1 MKQDIKSFSKIV
13 TAIVVLLIVLNGCSQ
28 KIYKDIQSSSDNA
41 VDFKQYKTFAWL
53 PDKDSANAS
62 TIFGLMRNNTVNY
75 FTHCMGERGYKAN
88 IDSPDVLLQ
97 LVIKSETKEK
107 EDPTL
112 PKPYSTT
119 TVTTYANPYLHPLT
133 NPFKYT
139 KPFTYK
145 YFNYPPQ
152 NSMPKETYLK
162 NSITLNVIDR
172 LQQKIVWSG
181 TAKADLYDTTY
192 LQMNLHPVV
201 YDILEQYPVKPF
213 YKHRSKMKIKQ
224 VKTEKL
230 KNDYKH
236 KN

>member
-1 MKQDIKSFSKIV
+1 MKPSTKSFSITL
-13 TAIVVLLIVLNGCSQ
+13 TALAALLIVPNSCSQ
-28 KIYKDIQSSSDNA
+28 KIYKDIQSSSDKV

-53 PDKDSANAS
+53 PDNDSSDAS
-62 TIFGLMRNNTVNY
+62 TIFRLMRNNTVNY
-75 FTHCMGERGYKAN
+75 FTHCMGERGYKVN
-88 IDSPDVLLQ
+88 VNNPDVLLQ

-112 PKPYSTT
+112 PAPYSTT

-152 NSMPKETYLK
+152 NSLPKETYLK

-172 LQQKIVWSG
+172 AQQKIVWSG
-181 TAKADLYDTTY
+181 TAKADLYDTAY
-192 LQMNLHPVV
+192 LKMNLHPVV

-213 YKHRSKMKIKQ
+213 YKHRSKTK
-224 VKTEKL
+224 
-230 KNDYKH
+230 D
-236 KN
+236 

>member
-1 MKQDIKSFSKIV
+1 MKLNTKYNNKEF
-13 TAIVVLLIVLNGCSQ
+13 AIAGIILLAIMGCSK
-28 KIYKDIQSSSDNA
+28 KIYKDIQSSYDKSI
-41 VDFKQYKTFAWL
+41 DFKRYNTFAWL
-53 PDKDSANAS
+53 PDKDSADAS

-75 FTHCMGERGYKAN
+75 FTHCMGERGYKVN
-88 IDSPDVLLQ
+88 VNNPDVLLQ

-112 PKPYSTT
+112 PAPYSTT

-152 NSMPKETYLK
+152 NPVPKETYLK

-172 LQQKIVWSG
+172 AQQKIVWSG
-181 TAKADLYDTTY
+181 TAKADLYDTAY
-192 LQMNLHPVV
+192 LKMNLHPVV
-201 YDILEQYPVKPF
+201 YDMLEQYPVKPF
-213 YKHRSKMKIKQ
+213 YKHRN
-224 VKTEKL
+224 KTRD
-230 KNDYKH
+230 NR
-236 KN
+236 